1 MMKRILDTSVACA
14 WYLPEVFAESARIW
28 QRKMVEGAVQLI
40 VPTLHALEFSNV
52 LRTYVRRGELDAALA
67 REIYATHLSAPFQ
80 WEEPARPT
88 LLDLAIAY
96 ETTTYDAAYVSLALH
111 FKAPVLTAE
120 RTTTPW
126 VVKLGKLAEIV
137 RP

>member
-1 MMKRILDTSVACA
+1 MNKRILDTSVACA
-14 WYLPEVFAESARIW
+14 WYLPEVFADSARVW
-28 QRKMVEGAVQLI
+28 QRKMVEGDIQLM

-67 REIYATHLSAPFQ
+67 REIYAIHLRAPLQ
-80 WEEPARPT
+80 WTEPARTT

-96 ETTTYDAAYVSLALH
+96 ETTTYDAAYISLAVQFNVPL
-111 FKAPVLTAE
+111 LTAE
-120 RTTTPW
+120 KTTTPW
-126 VVKLGKLAEIV
+126 VVKLGKLADIV